1 MTEFQLGDILVWI
14 GGCVKYIVTKVKV
27 DCAEYSVP
35 QTSIVLYDT
44 AQMKL
49 TTEYDSAFLDRYF
62 VKVGRWDFER
72 NKEVD
77 DEA

>member
-14 GGCVKYIVTKVKV
+14 GGCVKYIVLSIDVV
-27 DCAEYSVP
+27 RDGFRGLR
-35 QTSIVLYDT
+35 TSIILYDT
-44 AQMKL
+44 AQMKM

-62 VKVGRWDFER
+62 VKVGRWDFKL

-77 DEA
+77 DED